1 MESEGKKLQAKVDE
15 ELLDVKTLRITNR
28 ELSEACERRAMTI
41 EELRGRLELAEQR
54 LDEAEEDKKRS
65 ITCACGCLSV
75 CLFVHVCV
83 CLYVQAGVLM
93 CVCLCVCLRLRLCTR
108 VCI

>member
-1 MESEGKKLQAKVDE
+1 MLKFTFPQKNVAEERLESETKKLHDKVEE
-15 ELLDVKTLRITNR
+15 ELQDVKTLRITNR

-65 ITCACGCLSV
+65 GL
-75 CLFVHVCV
+75 LLYGCV
-83 CLYVQAGVLM
+83 CARDAFCPCAMPY
-93 CVCLCVCLRLRLCTR
+93 
-108 VCI
+108 